1 MAGSG
6 ELGIERCNS
15 LFGSISDGWG
25 YVCNGDLELHDF
37 WPLDGQRLF
46 ICRARGIGNGSR
58 SVNGNVLDDDCF
70 RTNGDDFNNDNDNDT
85 FDNDNDNDAFD
96 NDLAAGHCRTRSA

>member
-6 ELGIERCNS
+6 ELGIECCNS
-15 LFGSISDGWG
+15 LHGSISDGWSH
-25 YVCNGDLELHDF
+25 VCNGDLELHDS

-46 ICRARGIGNGSR
+46 ICRARRIGNGSR
-58 SVNGNVLDDDCF
+58 SVNGNVFDDDCF
-70 RTNGDDFNNDNDNDT
+70 RTNGDDFNDD
-85 FDNDNDNDAFD
+85 FNDNDNDAFD